1 MLVWCGDLN
10 HCNVARKNAASVES
24 LCLAKE
30 DWNVVCPACLYV
42 LAYIASYK
50 EGLVEEDALIFL
62 VCVRSLSLCVEVVD
76 SYIFKLS
83 CISSAA
89 ECLYKDFRGACNA
102 AEMNMISGFDIFYS
116 LIRTYEFNFLHIDYY
131 CVSMLIT
138 ILQKY

>member
-1 MLVWCGDLN
+1 MHFTWEKVAKRITDLIQKGRYLTEQEQ
-10 HCNVARKNAASVES
+10 AEYDKIQAEKA
-24 LCLAKE
+24 
-30 DWNVVCPACLYV
+30 
-42 LAYIASYK
+42 
-50 EGLVEEDALIFL
+50 LVEEDALIFL
-62 VCVRSLSLCVEVVD
+62 VCVRSFSLCVEVVD